1 MKKIKE
7 EDLMSYLY
15 NEASP
20 VVVAA
25 IEQAIQED
33 PSLKNQLDLLRISM
47 KALDKVKLQSPS
59 KKSLKA
65 IMKYAAAK
73 NKDN

>member
-1 MKKIKE
+1 
-7 EDLMSYLY
+7 MSYLY

-20 VVVAA
+20 LVVEA
-25 IEQAIQED
+25 IEKAIQED

-65 IMKYAAAK
+65 ILKYAAGK
-73 NKDN
+73 NKEN

>member
-1 MKKIKE
+1 
-7 EDLMSYLY
+7 MSYLY

>member
-1 MKKIKE
+1 
-7 EDLMSYLY
+7 MSYLY

-20 VVVAA
+20 LVVEA
-25 IEQAIQED
+25 IEKAIQED

-65 IMKYAAAK
+65 ILKYAAGK
-73 NKDN
+73 NKGD